1 MAMNDTIADML
12 TRIRNGIT
20 VQRSYV
26 DILAS
31 RVNRAVAE
39 VLQREGYILE
49 VRDVL
54 DRRGHPALR
63 VRLKYD
69 HDGDPVIS
77 QIGRVSRP
85 GRRVYRGVREIPKV
99 LNGLGI
105 SVVSTSQGVM
115 SDREAR
121 SAGVGGEIL
130 CEIY

>member
-1 MAMNDTIADML
+1 MSMNDTMADML
-12 TRIRNGIT
+12 TRIRNGIAVNRAT
-20 VQRSYV
+20 VDV
-26 DILAS
+26 LAS
-31 RVNRAVAE
+31 RVNLAVAQ
-39 VLQREGYILE
+39 VLEREGYISG

-54 DRRGHPALR
+54 DPRGHPALR
-63 VRLKYD
+63 VALKYD

-77 QIGRVSRP
+77 KIGRVSKP

-105 SVVSTSQGVM
+105 SVVSTSRGVL

-130 CEIY
+130 CEVW